1 MGGRVVLAMSGGV
14 DSSVAAHLL
23 REQGHEVIGLFMRTG
38 SHGDDLGRR
47 ARTCC
52 SAVDA
57 VDARA
62 VADRLDIPFYA
73 LDFERDFARIMDRFA
88 DEYAA
93 GRTPNPCVLCNSWL
107 KFGKLWSYG
116 RQVGADFVA
125 TGHYARMTRDSEG
138 HPRVARG
145 ADPVKDQSY
154 VLFGLRR
161 ETLPHVL
168 LPVGG
173 HTKAE
178 IRAQAR
184 ELGLPVHDKP
194 DSQEICFIPDD
205 DYLRFVRER
214 RPGLESA
221 GPIVDEAGATLGQHG
236 GIEGFTIGQRR
247 GLGIAVG
254 EPRYVVQIEPASRTV
269 TVGRRSSLDKAGLVA
284 SGFLWHVDPPD
295 GPTPCRAQIR
305 ARHRAV
311 PATVERLGEGRA
323 RIAFD
328 EPQSA
333 VTPGQVAA
341 VYQGD
346 LLMGGGWIERG
357 LDST

>member
-23 REQGHEVIGLFMRTG
+23 QEQGHEVIGLFMRTG
-38 SHGDDLGRR
+38 AHGESLERR
-47 ARTCC
+47 AKTCC
-52 SAVDA
+52 SATDA

-107 KFGKLWSYG
+107 KFGKLWAYG
-116 RQVGADFVA
+116 RQVGAEFVA
-125 TGHYARMTRDSEG
+125 TGHYARRTTDPEG
-138 HPRVARG
+138 RPRVSRG
-145 ADPVKDQSY
+145 ADPAKDQSY

-161 ETLPHVL
+161 ETLAHVL

-173 HTKAE
+173 HTKSE
-178 IRAQAR
+178 IRAIAR
-184 ELGLPVHDKP
+184 ELDLPVHDKP

-214 RPGLESA
+214 RPGLDSA
-221 GPIVDEAGATLGQHG
+221 GPIVDEDGATLGHHD

-254 EPRYVVQIEPASRTV
+254 EPRYVVQIEPTSRTV
-269 TVGRRSSLDKAGLVA
+269 TVGRRSSLEKPGLEA
-284 SGFLWHVDPPD
+284 SRFQWHIDPPE
-295 GPTPCRAQIR
+295 GPTPCLAQIR

-311 PATVERLGEGRA
+311 PATVEPGDDGQVRVL
-323 RIAFD
+323 FD

-333 VTPGQVAA
+333 VTPGQVVAL
-341 VYQGD
+341 YQGEF
-346 LLMGGGWIERG
+346 LTGGGWIDRG
-357 LDST
+357 LDSI